1 MLSKPFATGTS
12 NNLPTVI

>member
-1 MLSKPFATGTS
+1 MLLKPFATGTS